1 MAAIISTAASAVRM
15 NAKAAGIT
23 TGAGSRAA
31 FLSRKAARSVAAVAA
46 TRKVATR
53 AIITETTAESSAD
66 SAELYK
72 EFERLLVD
80 YQFSYKVGD
89 RVTGKVFHCDAKGAW
104 VDIGA
109 KAAAL
114 CPGSEASLAQA
125 RNAAAVFDIGEEYE
139 FEIIKDDD
147 GDGSLTL
154 SVRKIQLEAAWN
166 RCRELQND
174 DEAVNSVVLSV
185 NRGGLLVEVEHL
197 RGFVPQSH
205 IAIRVPNREDLI
217 GQSVP
222 VKFLEV
228 DEEKNRLVMS
238 NRLATD
244 VISGEGL
251 GVGDVVT
258 GIVQAVKPYGA
269 FVDVGGVSGLLHI
282 SQISHDR
289 IVAVENV
296 LAPGDELKVLILSK
310 DAERS
315 RLSLS
320 TKKLE
325 PSPGDMLRN
334 PALVFEKADEMGRL
348 FRERVAAAEAA
359 AQAEEGA
366 QGELAGMEVSKSADE
381 EESKTEEA

>member
-1 MAAIISTAASAVRM
+1 M
-15 NAKAAGIT
+15 
-23 TGAGSRAA
+23 
-31 FLSRKAARSVAAVAA
+31 
-46 TRKVATR
+46 
-53 AIITETTAESSAD
+53 
-66 SAELYK
+66 
-72 EFERLLVD
+72 
-80 YQFSYKVGD
+80 
-89 RVTGKVFHCDAKGAW
+89 
-104 VDIGA
+104 
-109 KAAAL
+109 
-114 CPGSEASLAQA
+114 
-125 RNAAAVFDIGEEYE
+125 
-139 FEIIKDDD
+139 
-147 GDGSLTL
+147 
-154 SVRKIQLEAAWN
+154 
-166 RCRELQND
+166 
-174 DEAVNSVVLSV
+174 
-185 NRGGLLVEVEHL
+185 
-197 RGFVPQSH
+197 
-205 IAIRVPNREDLI
+205 PNREDLVD
-217 GQSVP
+217 QSVP

-366 QGELAGMEVSKSADE
+366 QGEMAGMEVSKSADE